1 MKKNPA
7 SIEENANASAQQ
19 ARADSA
25 NAAEKIFHSKQPATE
40 NNKENA
46 TMKTKQISLKKITDA
61 GHDAEDAE
69 MVRALCAFLDCQ
81 PDDLSRERYDHY
93 GLAVFSYG
101 REEYAIGTDEEA
113 DQACAEYVHD
123 SAWAFNASF
132 VLSECGLPS
141 DLEEAIQTFQS
152 EKCESANDAIVAL
165 IEKTCGMDEFVKAA
179 ISADGRGHF
188 LSGYDGNENDSE
200 DGAFVIYRTN

>member
-1 MKKNPA
+1 MKEEIAIKNVKNP
-7 SIEENANASAQQ
+7 
-19 ARADSA
+19 
-25 NAAEKIFHSKQPATE
+25 
-40 NNKENA
+40 KENA
-46 TMKTKQISLKKITDA
+46 VFSRYEANQKKESKMNTTMKTKTISLKKITDA
-61 GHDAEDAE
+61 GHDAEAAD

-81 PDDLSRERYDHY
+81 PDELTRERYDHY

-113 DQACAEYVHD
+113 DQACTEYVKN

-141 DLEEAIQTFQS
+141 ELEEAIQTFQS

-165 IEKTCGMDEFVKAA
+165 IEKTCGMDEFVKSA

-188 LSGYDGNENDSE
+188 LAQYDGNENDSA